1 MRIATWNVNS
11 LTVRLE
17 HVLTWMQS
25 AAIDVLMVQETK
37 VTDDKFPQQALESAG
52 FHVAYMGQKTYNG
65 VAIIAR
71 DPIEEV
77 MYGFPEWED
86 EQKRVIAATVKGL
99 RLVNVYVPNGSSVG
113 SEKYQY
119 KMAWLEACQRYL
131 RSVLDQYDQVVLAG
145 DFNIAPKDCDV
156 HDPKAWEGHVLVS
169 PPEREAYQA
178 ILGLGLEDSFDQLYE
193 EGPRFTWW
201 DYRQAGFRRNLGL
214 RIDHLCVTPSVLKK
228 ASACLIDPDPRG
240 WERPSDH
247 TPVVL
252 TLESHEG

>member
-17 HVLTWMQS
+17 HVLAWMQS

-37 VTDDKFPQQALESAG
+37 VTDDKFPKEALAEAG
-52 FHVAYMGQKTYNG
+52 FHVAYVGQKTYNG

-71 DPIEEV
+71 DPIEAV
-77 MYGFPEWED
+77 SFGFPAWPD
-86 EQKRVIAATVKGL
+86 EQKRVIAASIRGI
-99 RLVNVYVPNGSSVG
+99 RFVNVYVPNGSSVG
-113 SEKYQY
+113 SDKYQY
-119 KMAWLEACQRYL
+119 KMNWLAACQAYL
-131 RSVLDQYDQVVLAG
+131 QDALAEHENLILGG
-145 DFNIAPKDCDV
+145 DFNIAPKDEDV
-156 HDPKAWEGHVLVS
+156 HDPAAWEGHVLVS
-169 PPEREAYQA
+169 KSERDAYQA
-178 ILGLGLEDSFDQLYE
+178 ILDLGLKDSFDELNA

-214 RIDHLCVTPSVLKK
+214 RIDHLCVTPSILSKV
-228 ASACLIDPDPRG
+228 SDCLIDRDPRG

-252 TLESHEG
+252 ILQEG